1 MIKDDKK
8 IRNLLLLAAVLA
20 LLLIYSGTI
29 FQGLMVLWGI
39 VLPLFSGAILAYIL
53 NLVLVRLEKV
63 FFPNSKDERINR
75 IRPAVC
81 IALSVVLV
89 AAVLLII
96 IHLVVPE
103 LVKAITMMAGNIPIY
118 FDRLVANQE
127 ISKRYPFIL
136 DQIETWIADEANLK
150 KQIIDFV
157 TKGVGGILNSA
168 AAVIGSVGSGLFG
181 FFVTFSFAIY
191 ILSSKDKLMRQADM
205 LARVYIPEKQLK
217 QLKVILG
224 TADETFSSF
233 IVGQLTEAVIL
244 GVLCMLGMQLFRIP
258 YAGVVGAIIGV
269 TALIPVLGAWIGAA
283 VGVLLILAVAP
294 IKALFFVIF
303 ILVLQQLENNLIY
316 PRVVGTS
323 IGLPGIWVLAA
334 ITVGAGIGGIFG
346 ILLSVPLTATCYKLL
361 GMHVRN
367 RLAAE

>member
-1 MIKDDKK
+1 MSINDKK
-8 IRNLLLLAAVLA
+8 IRNLLLLAALLV
-20 LLLIYSGTI
+20 LLLMYSGTI
-29 FQGLMVLWGI
+29 FQGMTVLWGI

-53 NLVLVRLEKV
+53 NLVMIRLEKI
-63 FFPNSKDERINR
+63 FFPDTKNEKIKK
-75 IRPAVC
+75 IRPAAC
-81 IALSVVLV
+81 IVLSVVLV
-89 AAVLLII
+89 AAVFLII

-103 LVKAITMMAGNIPIY
+103 LIKAVTMMAGNIPIY
-118 FDRLVANQE
+118 FERLVENPE
-127 ISKRYPFIL
+127 INKRYPFVL
-136 DQIETWIADEANLK
+136 EQIESWIADEANLK

-168 AAVIGSVGSGLFG
+168 AAVIGSVGSSLFG

-191 ILSSKDKLMRQADM
+191 ILSSKEKLLRQTDM
-205 LARVYIPEKQLK
+205 LARAYIPEKQLK
-217 QLKVILG
+217 QLKVILK

-244 GVLCMLGMQLFRIP
+244 GVLCMLGMQLFQIP

-294 IKALFFVIF
+294 IKALFFVIY
-303 ILVLQQLENNLIY
+303 IVILQQLENNLIY

-323 IGLPGIWVLAA
+323 IGLPGIWVLSA

-361 GMHVRN
+361 GMHVKY
-367 RLAAE
+367 RLSEE